1 MGKGGGMGVPLD
13 QVDGIWGELDVV
25 WEKEV
30 LLPVDDLS
38 VGAVGALGGKGR
50 PADEALVA
58 VVQLALQSD
67 LVLP

>member
-1 MGKGGGMGVPLD
+1 MGKAGEMGVPLD
-13 QVDGIWGELDVV
+13 QVDGVWGELDVV

-38 VGAVGALGGKGR
+38 VGVAGVFGGKGR
-50 PADEALVA
+50 PADEALITI
-58 VVQLALQSD
+58 VQLALQSG